1 MTLNAPTLIY
11 SLDLFGTAS
20 FAVSGALRAM
30 HRRPDFVGMVILA
43 TAAAIGGGT
52 LRDVLLR
59 RDLVAL
65 RDAAYPTVILAAT
78 AIVFLFPRLLRPGM
92 AAVRYADAVGL
103 GVFSAITANL
113 AWQTPGV
120 NPLSALFLAT

>member
-1 MTLNAPTLIY
+1 MPLHPPSLLYA
-11 SLDLFGTAS
+11 LDLFGTAS

-43 TAAAIGGGT
+43 TATAIGGGT

-65 RDAAYPTVILAAT
+65 HDAAYPLVILLAT
-78 AIVFLFPRLLRPGM
+78 AAVFCFPKILRPNM
-92 AAVRYADAVGL
+92 AAVRYADALGL
-103 GVFSAITANL
+103 
-113 AWQTPGV
+113 
-120 NPLSALFLAT
+120 